1 MSIAT
6 APFAASPFSAEDT
19 SELIVVVSGN
29 QLNLSLS
36 DPVVTAGGTIHL
48 PAGAPGMVLTLGQ
61 ETGRIAPG
69 NLGQQLNLSV
79 NWNSTN
85 FLVCNSEITVT
96 GQQLTAGVGSVTIDA
111 QQVQQVTGLESTV
124 SSQPSVVNYTV
135 TVANPGSG
143 NVFVLNGSNNPAISM
158 FRATKY
164 VFDQS
169 DSTNVNHPLR
179 FKDASGASYT
189 DGVVVTGTPGQAGAK
204 VEFTVPAGAP
214 NSLRYY
220 CSVHGNA
227 MGNTITV
234 NNYITISGVAVANT
248 TGQQLTLTSPSI
260 QPVIAK
266 IVTATGNQVA
276 LSQGSVSITINQS
289 RLVDGFLLNA
299 NTGNVSI
306 FSGWNDITV
315 PNVGNW
321 TNIDPGFVSTWSNI
335 NATTSGTW
343 TEVSTPASGSW
354 TEVTVP
360 TDSNWTET

>member
-1 MSIAT
+1 MPIANT
-6 APFAASPFSAEDT
+6 PFSTVPFSTLDIT
-19 SELIVVVSGN
+19 IVGVSGN
-29 QLNLSLS
+29 QLTIQEGFTQELLDGSGNVQVGGQSL
-36 DPVVTAGGTIHL
+36 
-48 PAGAPGMVLTLGQ
+48 VLTLGQ

-79 NWNSTN
+79 NWDQAAQ
-85 FLVCNSEITVT
+85 LVCNSHIDVT

-111 QQVQQVTGLESTV
+111 QQVQQVTGFENTL
-124 SSQPSVVNYTV
+124 SSQPAVVNYTV
-135 TVANPGSG
+135 TVVNYGSG
-143 NVFVLNGSNNPAISM
+143 NVFVLNGSANPAISM
-158 FRATKY
+158 LRATKY

-169 DSTNVNHPLR
+169 DGTNGNHPLR

-248 TGQQLTLTSPSI
+248 TGQQLTLGSTSFE
-260 QPVIAK
+260 PVIAK
-266 IVTATGNQVA
+266 IFTATGNQIA
-276 LSQGSVSITINQS
+276 LSQGSVEITINQS

-299 NTGNVSI
+299 NTADVSI
-306 FSGWNDITV
+306 FSGWDDVTV
-315 PNVGNW
+315 PDVGNW
-321 TNIDPGFVSTWSNI
+321 TNIDPGFGSTWSNI
-335 NATTSGTW
+335 NATTSGSW
-343 TEVSTPASGSW
+343 TEVSTPTSATW
-354 TEVTVP
+354 TKVTVP
-360 TDSNWTET
+360 TDGSNWTE

>member
-1 MSIAT
+1 MPIAN
-6 APFAASPFSAEDT
+6 APFATTPLSTLDVT
-19 SELIVVVSGN
+19 IVGVSGN
-29 QLNLSLS
+29 QLTIQEGFTQELLDGSGN
-36 DPVVTAGGTIHL
+36 VQVGGQAMT
-48 PAGAPGMVLTLGQ
+48 LTLGQ

-79 NWNSTN
+79 NWNQSAQ
-85 FLVCNSEITVT
+85 LVCNSHIDVT

-111 QQVQQVTGLESTV
+111 QQVQQVTGFENTL
-124 SSQPSVVNYTV
+124 SSQPAVVNYTV
-135 TVANPGSG
+135 TVVNYGSG
-143 NVFVLNGSNNPAISM
+143 NVFVLNGSANPAISM

-169 DSTNVNHPLR
+169 DGTNNNHPLR

-248 TGQQLTLTSPSI
+248 TGQELTLTSPSI
-260 QPVIAK
+260 EPVIAK
-266 IVTATGNQVA
+266 IFTATGNQIA
-276 LSQGSVSITINQS
+276 LSQGSVEITINQS

-299 NTGNVSI
+299 NLGEVSV
-306 FSGWNDITV
+306 FSGWNDVTV
-315 PNVGNW
+315 PDIGNW
-321 TNIDPGFVSTWSNI
+321 VNTDPGSGSTWSNI
-335 NATTSGTW
+335 NATTSGSW

-360 TDSNWTET
+360 TDSNWTE

>member
-1 MSIAT
+1 MSIAGS
-6 APFAASPFSAEDT
+6 PFATVPFASQTAAISV
-19 SELIVVVSGN
+19 SVSGLSMTIQEGFTQELTAGAGHQVQGN
-29 QLNLSLS
+29 GLTVSLGNEVGNIVPANIDQQINLSLNW
-36 DPVVTAGGTIHL
+36 AG
-48 PAGAPGMVLTLGQ
+48 Q
-61 ETGRIAPG
+61 D
-69 NLGQQLNLSV
+69 
-79 NWNSTN
+79 
-85 FLVCNSEITVT
+85 FLVCNSHIDVT
-96 GQQLTAGVGSVTIDA
+96 GNALTLTPGTVTIDA
-111 QQVQQVTGLESTV
+111 QQVQQITGFESTV

-169 DSTNVNHPLR
+169 DGTNGNHPLR

-220 CSVHGNA
+220 CTVHGNA

-234 NNYITISGVAVANT
+234 NNYITISGVAIANT

-266 IVTATGNQVA
+266 IFTATGNQVA

-299 NTGNVSI
+299 NTADVSI
-306 FSGWNDITV
+306 FSGWDDVTV
-315 PNVGNW
+315 PDVGNW
-321 TNIDPGFVSTWSNI
+321 TNIDPGFGSTWSNI
-335 NATTSGTW
+335 NATTSGSW
-343 TEVSTPASGSW
+343 TEVSTPTSATW
-354 TEVTVP
+354 TKVTVP
-360 TDSNWTET
+360 TDGSNWTE

>member
-1 MSIAT
+1 MPIAN
-6 APFAASPFSAEDT
+6 APFATTPFSTLDVT
-19 SELIVVVSGN
+19 IVGVSGN
-29 QLNLSLS
+29 QLTIQEGFTQELLDGSGN
-36 DPVVTAGGTIHL
+36 VQVGGQAMT
-48 PAGAPGMVLTLGQ
+48 LTLGQ

-79 NWNSTN
+79 NWNQSAQ
-85 FLVCNSEITVT
+85 LVCNSHIDVT
-96 GQQLTAGVGSVTIDA
+96 GQQLTSGVGSVTIDA
-111 QQVQQVTGLESTV
+111 QQVQQVTGFENTL
-124 SSQPSVVNYTV
+124 SSQPAVVNYTV
-135 TVANPGSG
+135 TVVNYGSG
-143 NVFVLNGSNNPAISM
+143 NVFVLNGSANPAISM

-169 DSTNVNHPLR
+169 DGTNNNHPLR

-204 VEFTVPAGAP
+204 VEFTVPASAP

-248 TGQQLTLTSPSI
+248 TGQELTLTSPSI
-260 QPVIAK
+260 EPVIAK
-266 IVTATGNQVA
+266 IFTATGNQIT
-276 LSQGSVSITINQS
+276 LSQGSVEITINQS

-299 NTGNVSI
+299 NLGEVSV
-306 FSGWNDITV
+306 FSGWNDVTV
-315 PNVGNW
+315 PDIGNW
-321 TNIDPGFVSTWSNI
+321 VNTDPGSGSTWSNI
-335 NATTSGTW
+335 NATTSGSW

-360 TDSNWTET
+360 TDSNWTE

>member
-1 MSIAT
+1 MPIAT
-6 APFAASPFSAEDT
+6 NPFASAPFSAQDIT
-19 SELIVVVSGN
+19 IVSVSGN
-29 QLNLSLS
+29 QLTIQEGFTQELLDGSGN
-36 DPVVTAGGTIHL
+36 VQVGGQAMT
-48 PAGAPGMVLTLGQ
+48 LTLGQ

-69 NLGQQLNLSV
+69 NLDQQLNLSV
-79 NWNSTN
+79 NWNQAAQ
-85 FLVCNSEITVT
+85 LVCNSHIDVT

-111 QQVQQVTGLESTV
+111 QQVQQVTGFENTLL
-124 SSQPSVVNYTV
+124 SQPAVVNYTV
-135 TVANPGSG
+135 TVVNYGSG
-143 NVFVLNGSNNPAISM
+143 NVFVLNGSANPAISM
-158 FRATKY
+158 LRATKY

-169 DSTNVNHPLR
+169 DGTNVNHPLR

-204 VEFTVPAGAP
+204 VEFTVPASAP

-220 CSVHGNA
+220 CAVHGNA

-234 NNYITISGVAVANT
+234 SNYITISGVAIANT

-260 QPVIAK
+260 EPVIEK
-266 IVTATGNQVA
+266 IFTVTGSQAN
-276 LSQGSVSITINQS
+276 LSLGSVSITINQT

-299 NTGNVSI
+299 NLGEVSV
-306 FSGWNDITV
+306 FSGWDNV
-315 PNVGNW
+315 PNVPDIGNW
-321 TNIDPGFVSTWSNI
+321 VNTDPGSGSTWSNI

>member
-1 MSIAT
+1 MPISDAPFAT
-6 APFAASPFSAEDT
+6 APFSTLDITLVALT
-19 SELIVVVSGN
+19 GN
-29 QLNLSLS
+29 QLT
-36 DPVVTAGGTIHL
+36 VQEGFTQEVTGDSGHQVFGQAMT
-48 PAGAPGMVLTLGQ
+48 LTLGQ

-79 NWNSTN
+79 NWNGQSQ
-85 FLVCNSEITVT
+85 LVCNSHIDVT

-111 QQVQQVTGLESTV
+111 QQVQQVSGFENTL
-124 SSQPSVVNYTV
+124 SSQPDVVNYTV
-135 TVANPGSG
+135 TVVNYGSG
-143 NVFVLNGSNNPAISM
+143 NVFVLNGSANPAISM

-169 DSTNVNHPLR
+169 AGTNSNHPLR
-179 FKDASGASYT
+179 FKNASGASYT

-214 NSLRYY
+214 DSLRYY

-248 TGQQLTLTSPSI
+248 TGQQLTLASTSI
-260 QPVIAK
+260 EPVIEK
-266 IVTATGNQVA
+266 IFTVTGNQVA
-276 LSQGSVSITINQS
+276 LSLGSVSITINQL
-289 RLVDGFLLNA
+289 RPVDGFLLN
-299 NTGNVSI
+299 GSVGDVSV

-315 PNVGNW
+315 PDVGNW
-321 TNIDPGFVSTWSNI
+321 TNTDPGFGSTWTNI

-343 TEVSTPASGSW
+343 TEVSTPASGTW

-360 TDSNWTET
+360 TDGSNWTEQ

>member
-1 MSIAT
+1 MSIAGS
-6 APFAASPFSAEDT
+6 PFATVPFASQTAAISV
-19 SELIVVVSGN
+19 SVSGLSMTIQEGFTQELTAGAGHQVQGN
-29 QLNLSLS
+29 GLTVSLGNEVGNIVPANIDQQINLSLNW
-36 DPVVTAGGTIHL
+36 AG
-48 PAGAPGMVLTLGQ
+48 Q
-61 ETGRIAPG
+61 D
-69 NLGQQLNLSV
+69 
-79 NWNSTN
+79 
-85 FLVCNSEITVT
+85 FLVCNSHIDVT
-96 GQQLTAGVGSVTIDA
+96 GNALTLTPGTVTIDA
-111 QQVQQVTGLESTV
+111 QQVQQITGFESTV

-169 DSTNVNHPLR
+169 DNTNLNHPLR
-179 FKDASGASYT
+179 FKDGAGNAYT
-189 DGVVVTGTPGQAGAK
+189 DGVVGTGVPGTAGAK

-220 CSVHGNA
+220 CTVHGNA

-234 NNYITISGVAVANT
+234 NNYITISGVAIANT

-266 IVTATGNQVA
+266 IFTATGNQVA

-299 NTGNVSI
+299 NTGDVSI
-306 FSGWNDITV
+306 FSGWDDITV
-315 PNVGNW
+315 PDVGNW
-321 TNIDPGFVSTWSNI
+321 TNIDPGFGSTWSNI
-335 NATTSGTW
+335 NATTSGSW
-343 TEVSTPASGSW
+343 TEVSTPTSATW
-354 TEVTVP
+354 TKVTVP
-360 TDSNWTET
+360 TDGSNWTE

>member
-1 MSIAT
+1 MPIANT
-6 APFAASPFSAEDT
+6 PFSTVPFSTLDIT
-19 SELIVVVSGN
+19 IVGVSGN
-29 QLNLSLS
+29 QLTIQEGFTQELLDGSGN
-36 DPVVTAGGTIHL
+36 VQVGGQAMT
-48 PAGAPGMVLTLGQ
+48 LTLGQ

-79 NWNSTN
+79 NWNQSAQ
-85 FLVCNSEITVT
+85 LVCNSHIDVT

-111 QQVQQVTGLESTV
+111 QQVQQVTGFENTL
-124 SSQPSVVNYTV
+124 SSQPAVVNYTV
-135 TVANPGSG
+135 TVVNYGSG
-143 NVFVLNGSNNPAISM
+143 NVFVLNGSANPAISM

-169 DSTNVNHPLR
+169 DGTNGNHPLR

-248 TGQQLTLTSPSI
+248 TGQQLTLGSTSFE
-260 QPVIAK
+260 PVIAK
-266 IVTATGNQVA
+266 IFTATGNQIA
-276 LSQGSVSITINQS
+276 LSQGSVEITINQS

-299 NTGNVSI
+299 NTADVSI
-306 FSGWNDITV
+306 FSGWDDVTV
-315 PNVGNW
+315 PDVGNW
-321 TNIDPGFVSTWSNI
+321 TNIDPGFGSTWSNI
-335 NATTSGTW
+335 NATTSGSW
-343 TEVSTPASGSW
+343 TEVSTPTSATW
-354 TEVTVP
+354 TKVTVP
-360 TDSNWTET
+360 TDGSNWTE

>member
-1 MSIAT
+1 MPIAN
-6 APFAASPFSAEDT
+6 APFATTPFSTLDVT
-19 SELIVVVSGN
+19 IVGVSGN
-29 QLNLSLS
+29 QLTIQEGFTQELLDGSGN
-36 DPVVTAGGTIHL
+36 VQVGGQAMT
-48 PAGAPGMVLTLGQ
+48 LTLGQ

-79 NWNSTN
+79 NWNQSAQ
-85 FLVCNSEITVT
+85 LVCNSHIDVT

-111 QQVQQVTGLESTV
+111 QQVQQVTGFENTL
-124 SSQPSVVNYTV
+124 SSQPAVVNYTV
-135 TVANPGSG
+135 TVVNYGSG
-143 NVFVLNGSNNPAISM
+143 NVFVLNGSANPAISM

-169 DSTNVNHPLR
+169 DGTNGNHPLR

-248 TGQQLTLTSPSI
+248 TGQELTLTSPSI
-260 QPVIAK
+260 EPVIAK
-266 IVTATGNQVA
+266 IFTATGNQIA
-276 LSQGSVSITINQS
+276 LSQGSVEITINQS

-299 NTGNVSI
+299 NLGEVSV
-306 FSGWNDITV
+306 FSGWNDVTV
-315 PNVGNW
+315 PDIGNW
-321 TNIDPGFVSTWSNI
+321 VNTDPGSGSTWSNI
-335 NATTSGTW
+335 NATTSGSW

-360 TDSNWTET
+360 TDSNWTE

>member
-1 MSIAT
+1 MPIAN
-6 APFAASPFSAEDT
+6 APFATTPFSTLDVT
-19 SELIVVVSGN
+19 IVGVSGN
-29 QLNLSLS
+29 QLTIQEGFTQELLDGSGN
-36 DPVVTAGGTIHL
+36 VQVGGQAMT
-48 PAGAPGMVLTLGQ
+48 LTLGQ

-79 NWNSTN
+79 NWNQSAQ
-85 FLVCNSEITVT
+85 LVCNSHIDVT

-111 QQVQQVTGLESTV
+111 QQVQQVTGFENTL
-124 SSQPSVVNYTV
+124 SSQPAVVNYTV
-135 TVANPGSG
+135 TVVNYGSG
-143 NVFVLNGSNNPAISM
+143 NVFVLNGSANPAISM

-169 DSTNVNHPLR
+169 DGTNNNHPLR

-248 TGQQLTLTSPSI
+248 TGQELTLTSPSI
-260 QPVIAK
+260 EPVIAK
-266 IVTATGNQVA
+266 IFTATGNQIA
-276 LSQGSVSITINQS
+276 LSQGSVEITINQS

-299 NTGNVSI
+299 NLGEVSV
-306 FSGWNDITV
+306 FSGWNDVTV
-315 PNVGNW
+315 PDIGNW
-321 TNIDPGFVSTWSNI
+321 VNTDPGSGSTWSNI
-335 NATTSGTW
+335 NATTSGSW

-360 TDSNWTET
+360 TDSNWTE

>member
-1 MSIAT
+1 MPIANT
-6 APFAASPFSAEDT
+6 PFSTVPFSTLDIT
-19 SELIVVVSGN
+19 IVGVSGN
-29 QLNLSLS
+29 QLTIQEGFTQELLDGSGNVQVGGQSL
-36 DPVVTAGGTIHL
+36 
-48 PAGAPGMVLTLGQ
+48 VLTLGQ

-79 NWNSTN
+79 NWDQAAQ
-85 FLVCNSEITVT
+85 LVCNSHIDVT

-111 QQVQQVTGLESTV
+111 QQVQQVTGFENTL
-124 SSQPSVVNYTV
+124 SSQPAVVNYTV
-135 TVANPGSG
+135 TVVNYGSG
-143 NVFVLNGSNNPAISM
+143 NVFVLNGSANPAISM

-169 DSTNVNHPLR
+169 DGTNGNHPLR

-248 TGQQLTLTSPSI
+248 TGQQLTLGSTSFE
-260 QPVIAK
+260 PVIAK
-266 IVTATGNQVA
+266 IFTATGNQIA
-276 LSQGSVSITINQS
+276 LSQGSVEITINQS

-299 NTGNVSI
+299 NTADVSI
-306 FSGWNDITV
+306 FSGWDDVTV
-315 PNVGNW
+315 PDVGNW
-321 TNIDPGFVSTWSNI
+321 TNIDPGFGSTWSNI
-335 NATTSGTW
+335 NATTSGSW
-343 TEVSTPASGSW
+343 TEVSTPTSATW
-354 TEVTVP
+354 TKVTVP
-360 TDSNWTET
+360 TDGSNWTE

>member
-1 MSIAT
+1 MPIAN
-6 APFAASPFSAEDT
+6 APFATTPFSTLDVT
-19 SELIVVVSGN
+19 IVGVSGQ
-29 QLNLSLS
+29 QLTIQEGFTQENTGATGN
-36 DPVVTAGGTIHL
+36 VQVGGQAMT
-48 PAGAPGMVLTLGQ
+48 LTLGQ

-79 NWNSTN
+79 NWNQAAQ
-85 FLVCNSEITVT
+85 LVCNSHIDVT
-96 GQQLTAGVGSVTIDA
+96 GQQLTSSVGSVTIDA
-111 QQVQQVTGLESTV
+111 QQVQQVTGFENTL
-124 SSQPSVVNYTV
+124 SSQPAVVNYTV
-135 TVANPGSG
+135 TVVNYGSG
-143 NVFVLNGSNNPAISM
+143 NVFVLNGSANPAISM

-169 DSTNVNHPLR
+169 DGTNVNHPLR

-234 NNYITISGVAVANT
+234 NNYITISGVAIANT
-248 TGQQLTLTSPSI
+248 TGQELTLGSTSI
-260 QPVIAK
+260 EPVIAK
-266 IVTATGNQVA
+266 IFTATGNQVA
-276 LSQGSVSITINQS
+276 LSLGSVTITINQS

-299 NTGNVSI
+299 NLGEVSV
-306 FSGWNDITV
+306 FSGWDDVTV
-315 PNVGNW
+315 PDVGNW
-321 TNIDPGFVSTWSNI
+321 VNTDPGSGSTWSNI
-335 NATTSGTW
+335 NATT
-343 TEVSTPASGSW
+343 SGSW

>member
-1 MSIAT
+1 MPIAN
-6 APFAASPFSAEDT
+6 APFATTPFSTLDVT
-19 SELIVVVSGN
+19 IVGVSGN
-29 QLNLSLS
+29 QLTIQEGFTQELLDGSGN
-36 DPVVTAGGTIHL
+36 VQVGGQAMT
-48 PAGAPGMVLTLGQ
+48 LTLGQ

-79 NWNSTN
+79 NWNQSAQ
-85 FLVCNSEITVT
+85 LVCNSHIDVT

-111 QQVQQVTGLESTV
+111 QQVQQVTGFENTL
-124 SSQPSVVNYTV
+124 SSQPAVVNYTV
-135 TVANPGSG
+135 TVVNYGSG
-143 NVFVLNGSNNPAISM
+143 NVFVLNGSANPAISM

-169 DSTNVNHPLR
+169 DGTNNNHPLR

-248 TGQQLTLTSPSI
+248 TGQELTLTSPSI
-260 QPVIAK
+260 EPVIAK
-266 IVTATGNQVA
+266 IFTATGNQIA
-276 LSQGSVSITINQS
+276 LSQGSVEITINQS

-299 NTGNVSI
+299 NLGEVSV
-306 FSGWNDITV
+306 FSGWNDVTV
-315 PNVGNW
+315 PDIGNW
-321 TNIDPGFVSTWSNI
+321 VNTDPGSGSTWSNI
-335 NATTSGTW
+335 NATTSGSW

>member
-1 MSIAT
+1 MPIAN
-6 APFAASPFSAEDT
+6 APFATTPFSTLDVT
-19 SELIVVVSGN
+19 IVGVSGN
-29 QLNLSLS
+29 QLTIQEGFTQELLDGSGN
-36 DPVVTAGGTIHL
+36 VQVGGQAMT
-48 PAGAPGMVLTLGQ
+48 LTLGQ

-79 NWNSTN
+79 NWNQSAQ
-85 FLVCNSEITVT
+85 LVCNSHIDVT

-111 QQVQQVTGLESTV
+111 QQVQQVTGFENTL
-124 SSQPSVVNYTV
+124 SSQPAVVNYTV
-135 TVANPGSG
+135 TVVNYGSG
-143 NVFVLNGSNNPAISM
+143 NVFVLNGSANPAISM

-169 DSTNVNHPLR
+169 DGTNNNHPLR

-234 NNYITISGVAVANT
+234 NNYITISGVAIANT
-248 TGQQLTLTSPSI
+248 TGQELTLTSPSI
-260 QPVIAK
+260 EPVIAK
-266 IVTATGNQVA
+266 IFTVTGNQIA
-276 LSQGSVSITINQS
+276 LSQGSVEITINQS

-299 NTGNVSI
+299 NTGDVSV

-315 PNVGNW
+315 PDVGNW
-321 TNIDPGFVSTWSNI
+321 TNTDPGFGSTWTNI

-343 TEVSTPASGSW
+343 TEVNTGTTPTW
-354 TEVTVP
+354 TNVTVP
-360 TDSNWTET
+360 TDGNWTET

>member
-1 MSIAT
+1 
-6 APFAASPFSAEDT
+6 
-19 SELIVVVSGN
+19 
-29 QLNLSLS
+29 
-36 DPVVTAGGTIHL
+36 
-48 PAGAPGMVLTLGQ
+48 
-61 ETGRIAPG
+61 
-69 NLGQQLNLSV
+69 
-79 NWNSTN
+79 
-85 FLVCNSEITVT
+85 
-96 GQQLTAGVGSVTIDA
+96 
-111 QQVQQVTGLESTV
+111 
-124 SSQPSVVNYTV
+124 
-135 TVANPGSG
+135 
-143 NVFVLNGSNNPAISM
+143 M

-169 DSTNVNHPLR
+169 AGTNINHPLR

-214 NSLRYY
+214 DSLRYY

-234 NNYITISGVAVANT
+234 NNYITISGVAIANT
-248 TGQQLTLTSPSI
+248 TGQQLTIGSTSFE
-260 QPVIAK
+260 PVIEK
-266 IVTATGNQVA
+266 IFTANGNQIA
-276 LSQGSVSITINQS
+276 LSQGSVSITINQT

-299 NTGNVSI
+299 NLGEVSV

-315 PNVGNW
+315 PEIGNW
-321 TNIDPGFVSTWSNI
+321 VNTDPGSGSTWSNI

-343 TEVSTPASGSW
+343 TEVTTPNSGTW

>member
-1 MSIAT
+1 MPIAN
-6 APFAASPFSAEDT
+6 APFATTPFSTLDVT
-19 SELIVVVSGN
+19 IVGVSGQ
-29 QLNLSLS
+29 QLTIQEGFTQENTGATGN
-36 DPVVTAGGTIHL
+36 VQVGGQAMT
-48 PAGAPGMVLTLGQ
+48 LTLGQ

-79 NWNSTN
+79 NWNQAAQ
-85 FLVCNSEITVT
+85 LVCNSHIDVT
-96 GQQLTAGVGSVTIDA
+96 GQQLTSSVGSVTIDA
-111 QQVQQVTGLESTV
+111 QQVQQVTGFENTL
-124 SSQPSVVNYTV
+124 SSQPAVVNYTV
-135 TVANPGSG
+135 TVVNYGSG
-143 NVFVLNGSNNPAISM
+143 NVFVLNGSANPAISM

-169 DSTNVNHPLR
+169 DGTNVNHPLR

-260 QPVIAK
+260 EPVIAK
-266 IVTATGNQVA
+266 IFTATGNQVA
-276 LSQGSVSITINQS
+276 LSLGSVTITINQS

-299 NTGNVSI
+299 NLGEVSV
-306 FSGWNDITV
+306 FSGWDDVTV
-315 PNVGNW
+315 PDVGNW
-321 TNIDPGFVSTWSNI
+321 VNTDPGSGSTWSNI

-343 TEVSTPASGSW
+343 TEVSTPVSGSW

>member
-1 MSIAT
+1 MPIANT
-6 APFAASPFSAEDT
+6 PFSTVPFSTLDIT
-19 SELIVVVSGN
+19 IVGVSGN
-29 QLNLSLS
+29 QLTIQEGFTQELLDGSGNVQVGGQSL
-36 DPVVTAGGTIHL
+36 
-48 PAGAPGMVLTLGQ
+48 VLTLGQ

-79 NWNSTN
+79 NWDQAAQ
-85 FLVCNSEITVT
+85 LVCNSHIDVT

-111 QQVQQVTGLESTV
+111 QQVQQVTGFENTL
-124 SSQPSVVNYTV
+124 SSQTAVVNYTV
-135 TVANPGSG
+135 TVVNYGSG
-143 NVFVLNGSNNPAISM
+143 NVFVLNGSANPAISM

-169 DSTNVNHPLR
+169 DGTNGNHPLR

-248 TGQQLTLTSPSI
+248 TGQQLTLGSTSFE
-260 QPVIAK
+260 PVIAK
-266 IVTATGNQVA
+266 IFTATGNQIA
-276 LSQGSVSITINQS
+276 LSQGSVEITINQS

-299 NTGNVSI
+299 NTADVSI
-306 FSGWNDITV
+306 FSGWDDVTV
-315 PNVGNW
+315 PDVGNW
-321 TNIDPGFVSTWSNI
+321 TNIDPGFGSTWSNI
-335 NATTSGTW
+335 NATTSGSW
-343 TEVSTPASGSW
+343 TEVSTPTSATW
-354 TEVTVP
+354 TKVTVP
-360 TDSNWTET
+360 TDGSNWTE